1 MYKVPA
7 KYLRSITQELK
18 NYIPII
24 NSLLAKGKSSTEED
38 ARILLND
45 MLHNV
50 LGYNKFQ
57 ELKTE
62 VRDKSGRIDYVI
74 KLTDG
79 PFKNRPDRF
88 DFVVEAKACSV
99 ELNQVVIDQTLKYC
113 LTAALDFFVITNA
126 QKWQLFRVKRQGT
139 PTATKIHE
147 VNLVS
152 STNIESLAEEFY
164 LLSKS
169 AYLNGDW
176 KKVSEVK
183 AATKVEDVVAV
194 ILSDKSLKLIARELS
209 NEHEVRV
216 TDETVKEILESKV
229 LKQWSGEFN
238 KRLLKKLNEKPVKKS
253 SEEIQPEA
261 EEVVNSES
269 DTNEPG
275 SEIKLDTEEVA

>member
-7 KYLRSITQELK
+7 RYMRSISQELK

-24 NSLLAKGKSSTEED
+24 NSLITKGKSSTEED

-45 MLHNV
+45 VLHNV

-62 VRDKSGRIDYVI
+62 VRDKSGRIDYVV
-74 KLTDG
+74 KLNDG
-79 PFKNRPDRF
+79 PFKNKPDRF

-126 QKWQLFRVKRQGT
+126 HKWQLFRVKRQGT

-152 STNIESLAEEFY
+152 STNIESLAEDFY
-164 LLSKS
+164 LFSKA

-209 NEHEVRV
+209 NEHEVRI
-216 TDETVKEILESKV
+216 TDDTVKEILERKV

-238 KRLLKKLNEKPVKKS
+238 RRLLKKLNEKPVKKS
-253 SEEIQPEA
+253 A
-261 EEVVNSES
+261 EEVQPEVEAAVNSE
-269 DTNEPG
+269 THNNE
-275 SEIKLDTEEVA
+275 SCVEIKIDTEDVA